1 MNHLNHFFKISIKF
15 FLLLIASLLFYFILA
30 YLLQLFP
37 QKESNSL
44 LPKNKSIYI
53 LYSDMHTDIVFNITE
68 MNRSKFPTFQK
79 KQKGYLAFGWGDK
92 ETYLNTPT
100 WNDLKLSTAMKAL
113 FINTPSLMHVSYY
126 PNVHYYKNLK
136 KVQLTSEQYRALQ
149 KNILKNFDFTKKEY
163 KGYGKNDFFYTAKGS
178 YNLFNTCN
186 AWTAKQL
193 REVNVSVSYWTPLS
207 QNVINSLP

>member
-1 MNHLNHFFKISIKF
+1 MKSVRLILKMIIKLFLF
-15 FLLLIASLLFYFILA
+15 FLFFILSYFIVA
-30 YLLQLFP
+30 YVLQYFP
-37 QKESNSL
+37 KKETSSSL
-44 LPKNKSIYI
+44 IKNRAIYL
-53 LYSDMHTDIVFNITE
+53 LYSDMHTDIVFNINE
-68 MNRSKFPTFQK
+68 INRSKFPAFQK
-79 KQKGYLAFGWGDK
+79 QQKGYLTFGWGDK

-113 FINTPSLMHVSYY
+113 LINTPSLMHVSYS

-136 KVQLTSEQYRALQ
+136 KVQLTLEQYRALQ
-149 KNILKNFDFTKKEY
+149 RAIFKSFDFTKKHY

-186 AWTAKQL
+186 TWTGRQL

-207 QNVINSLP
+207 INVIDSLP